1 MLIVKHARIN
11 EPESTSLKGRARY
24 FSGGEGSPVGV
35 SAELRKGIYWT
46 ELRIFLAVARS
57 KSFNK
62 AAQELGISHPT
73 VARAVRRLE
82 TAINTE
88 LLAAGARG
96 VVLTPA
102 GSRLARAL
110 EPVDAEIAKMM
121 RRIAQA

>member
-1 MLIVKHARIN
+1 MTKDIPA
-11 EPESTSLKGRARY
+11 
-24 FSGGEGSPVGV
+24 SG
-35 SAELRKGIYWT
+35 LYWT
-46 ELRIFLAVARS
+46 ELRIFLEVAKS

-82 TAINTE
+82 TEMNTE
-88 LLAAGARG
+88 LLLAAGAPG

-110 EPVDAEIAKMM
+110 ESVDAEIEKIM
-121 RRIAQA
+121 RRVAVA

>member
-1 MLIVKHARIN
+1 
-11 EPESTSLKGRARY
+11 
-24 FSGGEGSPVGV
+24 
-35 SAELRKGIYWT
+35 
-46 ELRIFLAVARS
+46 
-57 KSFNK
+57 
-62 AAQELGISHPT
+62 
-73 VARAVRRLE
+73 VRRLE